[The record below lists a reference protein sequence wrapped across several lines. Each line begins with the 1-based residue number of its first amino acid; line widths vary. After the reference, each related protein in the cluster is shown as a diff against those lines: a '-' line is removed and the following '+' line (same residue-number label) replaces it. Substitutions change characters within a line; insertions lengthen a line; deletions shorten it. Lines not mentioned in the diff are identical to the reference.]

1 MDPNQLQ
8 LLREI
13 QQLEFVAIELTL
25 YLDTHPD
32 EQEPLRDYNHTTE
45 RLNQLKMQ
53 YERLYG
59 PLAAYGVSTS
69 KSPWQ
74 WAEQPWPWDINY

>member
-1 MDPNQLQ
+1 MQMLC
-8 LLREI
+8 EI
-13 QQLEFVAIELTL
+13 QQLEFIAIELTL

-32 EQEPLRDYNHTTE
+32 EQEPLKDYNRTTE

-53 YERLYG
+53 YERQYG
-59 PLAAYGVSTS
+59 PLSVYGVSTS

-74 WAEQPWPWDINY
+74 WAEQPWPWDII